1 MTERHDRRL
10 TIRHLCDDERLTFAQ
25 IGEHFG
31 ISPQAALQA
40 YQRAVQPK
48 QLCRT
53 PRKATKYQGLP
64 GALTTGLGRLFM
76 TKYRGT
82 IMGYFVTSS
91 KILRASHR
99 PISPATEGRQWRAPH
114 PSSPLTVLTI
124 PGSGSTRREADG
136 ATR

>member
-10 TIRHLCDDERLTFAQ
+10 TIRHLCDDERLTFVQ

-40 YQRAVQPK
+40 YRCAIQPK
-48 QLCRT
+48 QPCRT
-53 PRKATKYQGLP
+53 PRKATKYQGLQ
-64 GALTTGLGRLFM
+64 GALTQWLGRLFV

-91 KILRASHR
+91 WEKILRASHR
-99 PISPATEGRQWRAPH
+99 PISAAPEGRQWRAP
-114 PSSPLTVLTI
+114 PVRP
-124 PGSGSTRREADG
+124 
-136 ATR
+136 